1 MGKGAARSASRRRP
15 LTITFLLSRFPFPA
29 LGLPGPRLPSCL
41 IIEEEDHR
49 PNLALAEEILPHR
62 HRRVPGRALARQ
74 AGPALGDPPEHEALG
89 ELRDG
94 AVVLEVRRQR
104 VERRGVVPLAVEIIA
119 VAGEAILVVDALPQ
133 SAVGGE
139 GVPLVAQRV
148 LEPRQGHRLAPE
160 RDVGGR
166 RRGGRAQIGG
176 GRDRAARLAEGETAA
191 AAGYSPEPRAPDPPA
206 EAPHD

>member
-1 MGKGAARSASRRRP
+1 MGKGADRSASRRRP

-41 IIEEEDHR
+41 IIKEEDHR
-49 PNLALAEEILPHR
+49 PDLALAGEILPHR

-104 VERRGVVPLAVEIIA
+104 VE
-119 VAGEAILVVDALPQ
+119 
-133 SAVGGE
+133 
-139 GVPLVAQRV
+139 
-148 LEPRQGHRLAPE
+148 PR
-160 RDVGGR
+160 
-166 RRGGRAQIGG
+166 
-176 GRDRAARLAEGETAA
+176 RDRKSTRLNSSHSQISYAVFCLKKKKKTNTTKDMT
-191 AAGYSPEPRAPDPPA
+191 RLRL
-206 EAPHD
+206 

>member
-41 IIEEEDHR
+41 IIKEEDHR
-49 PNLALAEEILPHR
+49 PDLALAEEILPHR

-160 RDVGGR
+160 RDVGGPGPGGGGAGWR
-166 RRGGRAQIGG
+166 APPRGSPPGRAETGG
-176 GRDRAARLAEGETAA
+176 
-191 AAGYSPEPRAPDPPA
+191 EPGAPRR
-206 EAPHD
+206 